1 MPDVH
6 PWAIEHRSGSAAHF
20 HAQPLPDPVRR
31 SVWWFAIDRPALV
44 LGSAQR
50 DDVVDTAAVA
60 TARLEVVRRRSGG
73 GAVLLTPGEVT
84 WVDVIIPAR
93 DPLWHDDVGR
103 AFDWL
108 GEAWV
113 ATFETLGVVDPRAH
127 RGAMVRTAW
136 SDLVC
141 FAGLGRGEVTVGGR
155 KVVGISQRRTRHG
168 ARFQCA
174 VLHVWDPAAL
184 LAVLRLTPTERQRA
198 ASEVADS
205 ATGLALPSAGA
216 NGLEAAFLRE
226 LGVDSKGARERT
238 EQVPGT

>member
-1 MPDVH
+1 MSDVH

-31 SVWWFAIDRPALV
+31 EVWWFAIDRPALV

-50 DDVVDTAAVA
+50 DDVLDTAAVA

-84 WVDVIIPAR
+84 WVDVIIPAH

-113 ATFETLGVVDPRAH
+113 ATLTALGVGEPRAH
-127 RGAMVRTAW
+127 EGAMVRTRW

-174 VLHVWDPAAL
+174 VLHVWNPAAL
-184 LAVLRLTPTERQRA
+184 LDVLRLTPTERQRA
-198 ASEVADS
+198 GDDVSIAA
-205 ATGLALPSAGA
+205 AGIGMPSDGA
-216 NGLEAAFLRE
+216 ERLQAAFLRQ
-226 LGVDSKGARERT
+226 LPA
-238 EQVPGT
+238 